1 MENLTLKQ
9 LSMRTWIILISI
21 FFSLEIIA
29 WDGSNNVPIGE
40 QTKIQIT
47 GRVMDKT
54 GPMPGVNVSV
64 KGTTMGVSTDIDGN
78 FNIAVPGSE
87 SVLVIQCI
95 GFTKQEIKVG
105 ERRVIEIM
113 LEEES
118 TALEEVTVV
127 AFGKQKKESVIGSVT
142 TVDIGKIRGPSS
154 NLTTSFA
161 GNMAGMIAYQRS
173 GEPGKDNAEFFIRG
187 VTTFGNNNN
196 PLILIDGIELSTT
209 DLARLQPDDIATF
222 SVMKDATA
230 TALYGARGANGVILV
245 TTKMGN
251 VGVAKVSVRAEN
263 SFSMPT
269 RNIEVADPVT
279 YMKMY
284 NEALMTRFRGGVGTT
299 LEGLYSQE
307 KIDNTIAGTDPVY
320 YPCTDWQEALLK
332 KVTTNQRANVSIR
345 GGGNSAQYYVSASFS
360 HDSGMFKVDKRNN
373 FNNNINNNSYS
384 LRSNVNIN
392 VTKTTELVV
401 RLNGTFDDYSG
412 PREGGT
418 AMYERILH
426 SNPVLFPA
434 YYEKDADHQ
443 YVQHIMFGNA
453 EDGHYINPYAYL
465 VNGYKDYS
473 RTLMQASVEG
483 KQKLDFI
490 TKGLSV
496 RAMFNVSRLSSF
508 SVTRG
513 YTPFYYKTTLRNPNT
528 GQYGFDLINEDGTEY
543 LKYWEEDGDKSLNS
557 TYYGEAMANYN
568 RTFNDK
574 HDVSGLL
581 VFMLRNSLNA
591 NTGSL
596 QLSLPSRNVGLS
608 GRATYGYDKRYFAE
622 FNFGYNGSER
632 FHKKNRFGFFPS
644 AGAAWMI
651 SNEKFWK
658 NLKPYISQLKLR
670 YSYGLIGNDQIGTA
684 AERFFYLSEMNMD
697 DDKRGATLGKNL
709 NSSLNG
715 VSVQRYANSEIGWE
729 VSSKHNWAIEL
740 GFLENRL
747 MLIAEYYREYRDKIL
762 MTRPIIPQTLGL
774 SVDPK
779 ANLGAAS
786 GRGIDL
792 SLEYKQA
799 FMNGMWIE
807 SRGNFTFARS
817 KFEKYGEPN
826 YSEEWRSRIGR
837 SIHQDYGY
845 LAERLFADD
854 AEAEN
859 SPKQN
864 VGGSD
869 FYGGGDIKYTDINKD
884 GVINESDQVPIGYPS
899 IPEIVYGF
907 GVSFGYKGFDISA
920 FFQGQARES
929 FWIDAE
935 NTTPF
940 QGDTQLLK
948 AYADSHWSEDNQDMY
963 ALYPRL
969 STFVHSNNKVGST
982 WWQRDGSFLRL
993 KQAEIGYT
1001 LSDKL
1006 AWPKK
1011 LKISSLRFYL
1021 SGSNLLLF
1029 SKFKLWDV
1037 EMAGKGIG
1045 YPLQRVFNV
1054 GFNITFN

>member
-1 MENLTLKQ
+1 MGNLTLKQ
-9 LSMRTWIILISI
+9 LSGRVWIILVSI
-21 FFSLEIIA
+21 FFSLEITA
-29 WDGSNNVPIGE
+29 SNENGDAPISE

-47 GRVMDKT
+47 GRVLDQI

-64 KGTTMGVSTDIDGN
+64 KGTNIGVSTDIDGN
-78 FNIAVPGSE
+78 FTIAVPSQE
-87 SVLVIQCI
+87 SILVIQCV
-95 GFTKQEIKVG
+95 GFIKQEIKVG
-105 ERRVIEIM
+105 DRRVIQVTM
-113 LEEES
+113 EEET
-118 TALEEVTVV
+118 TALEEVTIV
-127 AFGKQKKESVIGSVT
+127 AFGKQKKASVIGSIT

-173 GEPGKDNAEFFIRG
+173 GEPGKDNADFFIRG
-187 VTTFGNNNN
+187 VTSFGNNNN
-196 PLILIDGIELSTT
+196 PLILIDGIELGTT
-209 DLARLQPDDIATF
+209 DLARLQPDDIASF

-251 VGVAKVSVRAEN
+251 VGAAKISVRAEN

-269 RNIEVADPVT
+269 RNIEVVDPVT

-284 NEALMTRFRGGVGTT
+284 NEALLTRFRGGVGAT
-299 LEGLYSQE
+299 LDGLYSQE
-307 KIDNTIAGTDPVY
+307 KIDNTIAGSDPVY
-320 YPCTDWQEALLK
+320 YPCTDWQKQLLK
-332 KVTTNQRANVSIR
+332 DVTTNQRVNINIR
-345 GGGNSAQYYVSASFS
+345 GGGNSAQYFVSAAFN
-360 HDSGMFKVDKRNN
+360 HDTGMFNVDKRNN
-373 FNNNINNNSYS
+373 FNNNINNNSFS

-412 PREGGT
+412 PREGG
-418 AMYERILH
+418 ALMYERILH

-434 YYEKDADHQ
+434 YYERDEEHQ
-443 YVQHIMFGNA
+443 FVNHIMFGNA

-490 TKGLSV
+490 TEGLSV

-528 GQYGFDLINEDGTEY
+528 GKYGYELINEDGTEY
-543 LKYWEEDGDKSLNS
+543 LHYTEEPGDKVLNS
-557 TYYGEAMANYN
+557 TYYGEAMINYN
-568 RTFNDK
+568 RTFGEK
-574 HDVSGLL
+574 HDVSGLM

-596 QLSLPSRNVGLS
+596 QLSLPSRNVGVS

-632 FHKKNRFGFFPS
+632 FHKSRRFGFFPS
-644 AGAAWMI
+644 AGAAWMV
-651 SNEKFWK
+651 SNEKFWE
-658 NLKPYISQLKLR
+658 NIRPYVSQLKFR

-684 AERFFYLSEMNMD
+684 EERFFYLSEMRMTD
-697 DDKRGATLGKNL
+697 GDRRATFGKDL
-709 NSSLNG
+709 NYALDG
-715 VSVQRYANSEIGWE
+715 VSVKRYANSEIGWE
-729 VSSKHNWAIEL
+729 VSSKHNWAVEL
-740 GFLENRL
+740 GFLENKL
-747 MLIAEYYREYRDKIL
+747 MIIAEYYREYRDKIL
-762 MTRPIIPQTLGL
+762 MDRPIIPQTLGL
-774 SVDPK
+774 SATPK

-786 GRGIDL
+786 GQGIDL
-792 SLEYKQA
+792 SLEYNQA
-799 FMNGMWIE
+799 FMNGMWVGA
-807 SRGNFTFARS
+807 RGNFTYARS
-817 KFEKYGEPN
+817 KFEKYAEPN
-826 YSEEWRSRIGR
+826 YPEKWRSHLGN
-837 SIHQDYGY
+837 SIKQMYGY

-869 FYGGGDIKYTDINKD
+869 FYGGGDIKYTDINGD
-884 GVINESDQVPIGYPS
+884 GVINESDQVPIGYPD

-907 GVSFGYKGFDISA
+907 GLSFGYKGFDVSA

-929 FWIDAE
+929 FWIDAT

-940 QGDTQLLK
+940 QGETQLLK

-982 WWQRDGSFLRL
+982 WWQRDGSFIRL
-993 KQAEIGYT
+993 KQAEVGYT
-1001 LSDKL
+1001 LPEKL
-1006 AWPKK
+1006 AWQKK
-1011 LKISSLRFYL
+1011 LKISSFRIYL

-1045 YPLQRVFNV
+1045 YPLQRVFNI
-1054 GFNITFN
+1054 GFNLTFN